1 MKKGICH
8 ACFAEGMPL
17 DRRLDLAQQA
27 GFDGYE
33 LIVRR
38 PGETE
43 LHADSDAASLEA
55 LRQRITKRGLEL
67 CSMFG
72 SPVTDPLPITS
83 PDQGLWEQ
91 GVKALERMLEIANAL
106 EISTLLYV
114 PGRVDQA
121 IPYDVAY
128 ERALEALRL
137 TAPRAQELGVYI
149 CLENVGNR
157 FLQSPLEMRD
167 FILAAGSEYVRAY
180 FDVGNVLAFG
190 YPEQWIRIL
199 GPRIRKVHIKDFRRG
214 VGSLGGFVDL
224 LSGDVDFPAVVA
236 ALAAAG
242 YDDYL
247 TAEMSPYRLYPDTIL
262 INTSSAMDR
271 ILGRTGWADKEV

>member
-8 ACFAEGMPL
+8 ACFAERMPL

-180 FDVGNVLAFG
+180 FDVGNVLHLNLG
-190 YPEQWIRIL
+190 WPEQWLRIL
-199 GPRIRKVHIKDFRRG
+199 APVLRQVHLKDVKSSPRGQAGVMLLQGDLNWPAVMAELRG
-214 VGSLGGFVDL
+214 MGYSGYLVAEVGSYAH
-224 LSGDVDFPAVVA
+224 FPDRTPFDI
-236 ALAAAG
+236 AAAM
-242 YDDYL
+242 D
-247 TAEMSPYRLYPDTIL
+247 AL
-262 INTSSAMDR
+262 I
-271 ILGRTGWADKEV
+271 G